1 MVSRGPVT
9 AERPPQARILISM
22 SWTTSWIGWALL
34 AAVFAAATALLA
46 KVGVAHVDSNLAT
59 ALRTSVVVV
68 FAWAIAIGLG
78 KHGEIRDLDR
88 RTVLFLTL
96 SGLATGLSW
105 LCYFRALQLG
115 PASRVAPLDK
125 LSVPLVIV
133 FAWALLGEKL
143 TPAAIVG
150 GLLITAGAV
159 IMVLG

>member
-1 MVSRGPVT
+1 MLS
-9 AERPPQARILISM
+9 
-22 SWTTSWIGWALL
+22 
-34 AAVFAAATALLA
+34 AVFAAATALLA

-78 KHGEIRDLDR
+78 KHGEIRLLDR
-88 RTVLFLTL
+88 RTVFFLTL

-125 LSVPLVIV
+125 LSVPLVILL
-133 FAWALLGEKL
+133 AWVLLGEKL
-143 TPAAIVG
+143 NAAAIIG
-150 GLLITAGAV
+150 GLLITVGAV
-159 IMVLG
+159 VMVLA

>member
-1 MVSRGPVT
+1 MNWS
-9 AERPPQARILISM
+9 
-22 SWTTSWIGWALL
+22 TSWVGWALL

-46 KVGVAHVDSNLAT
+46 KVGVQHVDSNLAT
-59 ALRTSVVVV
+59 ALRTSVVVI
-68 FAWAIAIGLG
+68 FTWAIAIGLG
-78 KHGEIRDLDR
+78 KHGEIRDLDS

-125 LSVPLVIV
+125 LSVPLVIL
-133 FAWALLGEKL
+133 FAWVLLGEKL
-143 TPAAIVG
+143 NAAAVIG

-159 IMVLG
+159 VMVMS